1 MCWTFNLSTSHIF
14 LINTFPKI
22 MIKKVVINV
31 LLPSYIQ
38 TESDKDFL

>member
-1 MCWTFNLSTSHIF
+1 
-14 LINTFPKI
+14 